1 MSRISFKFLFVIYLS
16 CFGCKSQNHL
26 PLKIDSNIEITKNKK
41 FSLKEL
47 KNWEFKDIL
56 SDTISGISLN
66 RAYDSIL
73 NFKKSKEVIVAVLD
87 MTVEINHIGLKNN
100 MWLNKK
106 EIPNNNIDDDDNGYI
121 DDLNGWNFLGKENSH
136 NEFVN
141 YEYTRILKKYNSKF
155 SKKTINNIS
164 KKDSSIFLIF
174 KKAEVHYNNRLKFA
188 KKDLDYIK
196 MVEQGKLQ
204 AESLI
209 SEYLKDSYT
218 QNNLDSLKNKYPN
231 NKELQ
236 KMIRRKS
243 NFIKNG
249 YSDAYISDYKLK
261 AEERINKLLN
271 LEYIEREIQGD
282 NSDDLEDR
290 NYGSPIF
297 NKNTT
302 LLDHGT
308 KMAGIIKK
316 VGLKNEIKI
325 MPLTISGYGDEHDK
339 DIALAIRYA
348 VDNGAKVINM
358 SFAKEFSLY
367 PEWVLEA
374 ISYAEKNNVLIVSAA
389 SNENQDIDEKN
400 NFWFPNDHSYF
411 NNEEIS
417 NNFLKIGSSG
427 KYIDENLKSSFSNFG
442 ENEVDLFAPGED
454 IYTTHPN
461 NNYKSSYGGTSSATA
476 ITSGVAGL
484 IYAYYPNLSVSE
496 IKNILVNSGL
506 EYSIMVKTPTKENFK
521 EKTPFNKLS
530 KSGKILNIY
539 NAVILAEK
547 L

>member
-16 CFGCKSQNHL
+16 CFGCKSQNYF
-26 PLKIDSNIEITKNKK
+26 PLKIDSNIEIIKNKK

-87 MTVEINHIGLKNN
+87 MAVEMNHIGLKNN
-100 MWLNKK
+100 IWLNKK
-106 EIPNNNIDDDDNGYI
+106 EIPYNNIDDDRNGYI

-155 SKKTINNIS
+155 SGETINTIT
-164 KKDSSIFLIF
+164 KKDSAIFLIF

-188 KKDLDYIK
+188 KKDLEYIK
-196 MVEQGKLQ
+196 MVTLGKLQ

-209 SEYLKDSYT
+209 SEYLKNSYT
-218 QNNLDSLKNKYPN
+218 QYNLDSLKNTYPN
-231 NKELQ
+231 DKELQ

-249 YSDAYISDYKLK
+249 YSDSYISDYRLK

-325 MPLTISGYGDEHDK
+325 MPLTISAYGDEHDK

-367 PEWVLEA
+367 PKWVFEA
-374 ISYAEKNNVLIVSAA
+374 IKYAQNKNVLIVSASA
-389 SNENQDIDEKN
+389 NENQNIDDKDI
-400 NFWFPNDHSYF
+400 FWFPNDHNYF
-411 NNEEIS
+411 NDIEIS
-417 NNFLKIGSSG
+417 ANFMKIGSSG
-427 KYIDENLKSSFSNFG
+427 KYIDSNLKSAFSNYG
-442 ENEVDLFAPGED
+442 KIEVDLFAPGED

-461 NNYKSSYGGTSSATA
+461 NEFKISYGGTSSAA
-476 ITSGVAGL
+476 ALTSGVAAL
-484 IYAYYPNLSVSE
+484 MYSYYPNLSVYQ
-496 IKNILVNSGL
+496 IKHILMNSGL
-506 EYSIMVKTPTKENFK
+506 EYSIIVKTPTKENLNK
-521 EKTPFNKLS
+521 NTQFNNLS

-539 NAVILAEK
+539 NAVIQAQK